1 MSRNVLTLR
10 GRSGI
15 INLVTERDKEIGGD
29 KMNDAK
35 TIGERLLKLR
45 LSEKK
50 TQKEV
55 TEAIGISVS
64 ALTMYETGNRI
75 PRDEIK
81 VKLAH
86 YYSTSVE
93 RLFYA

>member
-1 MSRNVLTLR
+1 
-10 GRSGI
+10 
-15 INLVTERDKEIGGD
+15 
-29 KMNDAK
+29 MNSAK
-35 TIGERLLKLR
+35 IIGERLLKLR
-45 LSEKK
+45 ISATK

-55 TEAIGISVS
+55 AETVGISVS

-86 YYSTSVE
+86 YYSVSVE